1 MVRFDV
7 ELCTSEDDD
16 TGSICSAGSSVNTDT
31 ALSEMLGLSIS
42 DFHCL
47 LDEEKNEQDDNP
59 NCSANDLA
67 FASSHLSVSRLHV
80 PKRCSRYLHDPS
92 DVCAFVITN
101 FLTSDE
107 CTTLIDYA
115 TSSSMA
121 TGFHYINEAGH
132 IDDDGIMHIVKLNRA
147 NEYKLSV
154 FEHPPTID
162 LLWTRMQHIIQ
173 PHINKFVQTT
183 KCGPPMGLNPRL
195 RILRYDAHDNDIFKP
210 HFDAATTTNVMGG
223 GGDTTTNM
231 TSLLTVLIYLND
243 GNGSDFSGGETHFI
257 DHSINPKMS
266 SSSVDD
272 VSSTTSTLLVVVPQA
287 GNVVIFEHDLYHSSA
302 PLTVG
307 TKFVLRTDVLF
318 EYRGDV
324 DKPRNTSRRSNEHT
338 LEIMEA
344 ASWCTTL
351 LDVCHHIS
359 LSEELQQSLNEI
371 GLLDLTLDSL
381 LAPGITLVREML
393 RDVLDEASAERL
405 INAILICHR

>member
-1 MVRFDV
+1 
-7 ELCTSEDDD
+7 
-16 TGSICSAGSSVNTDT
+16 
-31 ALSEMLGLSIS
+31 
-42 DFHCL
+42 
-47 LDEEKNEQDDNP
+47 
-59 NCSANDLA
+59 
-67 FASSHLSVSRLHV
+67 
-80 PKRCSRYLHDPS
+80 
-92 DVCAFVITN
+92 
-101 FLTSDE
+101 
-107 CTTLIDYA
+107 
-115 TSSSMA
+115 
-121 TGFHYINEAGH
+121 
-132 IDDDGIMHIVKLNRA
+132 
-147 NEYKLSV
+147 
-154 FEHPPTID
+154 
-162 LLWTRMQHIIQ
+162 
-173 PHINKFVQTT
+173 
-183 KCGPPMGLNPRL
+183 MGLNPRL
-195 RILRYDAHDNDIFKP
+195 RVLRYDAIDNDIFKP

-243 GNGSDFSGGETHFI
+243 GNGIDFSGGETHFI

-272 VSSTTSTLLVVVPQA
+272 VSSTTTTTLLVVVPQA
-287 GNVVIFEHDLYHSSA
+287 GDVVVFEHDLYHSSA

-338 LEIMEA
+338 LEIMVA

-393 RDVLDEASAERL
+393 RDVLDEASAESL
-405 INAILICHR
+405 INAILKCHR

>member
-1 MVRFDV
+1 
-7 ELCTSEDDD
+7 
-16 TGSICSAGSSVNTDT
+16 
-31 ALSEMLGLSIS
+31 
-42 DFHCL
+42 
-47 LDEEKNEQDDNP
+47 
-59 NCSANDLA
+59 
-67 FASSHLSVSRLHV
+67 
-80 PKRCSRYLHDPS
+80 
-92 DVCAFVITN
+92 
-101 FLTSDE
+101 
-107 CTTLIDYA
+107 LIDYA
-115 TSSSMA
+115 SSSSSKA

-132 IDDDGIMHIVKLNRA
+132 IDDDGIMHIVKLNRT

-162 LLWTRMQHIIQ
+162 LLWTRMQHVIQ
-173 PHINKFVQTT
+173 PNIDKFVQTT

-195 RILRYDAHDNDIFKP
+195 RVLRYDAIDNDIFKP
-210 HFDAATTTNVMGG
+210 HFDATTTTNVMGG
-223 GGDTTTNM
+223 GDTNM

-272 VSSTTSTLLVVVPQA
+272 VSSTTPTLLVVVPQA

-351 LDVCHHIS
+351 LDVCKLLS
-359 LSEELQQSLNEI
+359 LSEESQQKLNEI
-371 GLLDLTLDSL
+371 GILDLTLDSL
-381 LAPGITLVREML
+381 LAPGIALVREML
-393 RDVLDEASAERL
+393 RDVLDEASAESL
-405 INAILICHR
+405 INAILKCHR